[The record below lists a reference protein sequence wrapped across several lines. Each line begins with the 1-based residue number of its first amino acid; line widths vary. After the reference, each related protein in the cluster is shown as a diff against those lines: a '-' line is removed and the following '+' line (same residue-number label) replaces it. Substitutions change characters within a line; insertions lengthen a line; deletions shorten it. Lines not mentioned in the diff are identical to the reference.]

1 MGRMSLAH
9 VLGFSQ
15 KTSFAESVYKASRK
29 AYGKMLVFSSTSE
42 LVLEPRFV
50 DWVVIVRDSC

>member
-1 MGRMSLAH
+1 MKWFWLAVLVMRGLIVRRIPLAA

-29 AYGKMLVFSSTSE
+29 TYRKMLVFSST
-42 LVLEPRFV
+42 
-50 DWVVIVRDSC
+50 